1 MATRLERMSTRPSFR
16 RCSKSNCTQRA
27 VATLSYNYAE
37 QRATLTPLQK
47 FQEPH
52 TYDLCQEHSEGLT
65 IPRGWQVNVETT
77 VDLIGDVEEDFSAIA
92 DAVREVMS
100 EVVEEKVEPVTSQAE
115 LRRRG
120 HLRAL

>member
-1 MATRLERMSTRPSFR
+1 MRPGFR
-16 RCSKSNCTQRA
+16 RCSKSHCAHRA
-27 VATLSYNYAE
+27 VATLSYNYSE
-37 QRATLTPLQK
+37 QLATLAPLRQ

-52 TYDLCQEHSEGLT
+52 TYDLCQEHSERLT
-65 IPRGWQVNVETT
+65 VPRGWTVSIETES
-77 VDLIGDVEEDFSAIA
+77 DSQNHVEEDFTAIA

-100 EVVEEKVEPVTSQAE
+100 EKTEEKIELTSTQAE

>member
-1 MATRLERMSTRPSFR
+1 MRTQSGFR
-16 RCSKSNCTQRA
+16 RCSKSNCTDRA

-37 QRATLTPLQK
+37 QSATLTALRK

-52 TYDLCQEHSEGLT
+52 TYDLCQQHSEGLRV
-65 IPRGWQVNVETT
+65 PRGWHVNIESESAEEIDGV
-77 VDLIGDVEEDFSAIA
+77 EDFSAIA
-92 DAVREVMS
+92 DAVRDVMS
-100 EVVEEKVEPVTSQAE
+100 EVIEEKVESASTQAE

>member
-1 MATRLERMSTRPSFR
+1 MRTRPGFR
-16 RCSKSNCTQRA
+16 RCSKSNCVERA

-37 QRATLTPLQK
+37 QLATLTPLRK

-65 IPRGWQVNVETT
+65 IPRGWQVNIETRS
-77 VDLIGDVEEDFSAIA
+77 DQLEDVEEDFTAIA
-92 DAVREVMS
+92 DAVRDVLS
-100 EVVEEKVEPVTSQAE
+100 EVVEEKVEPTSTQAE